1 MIGQTISHYR
11 IVEKLGGGGMGVVY
25 KAEDFKLGRQV
36 ALKFLPDELA
46 SDTQALTRF
55 EREAKAASSL
65 NHPNICTI
73 YEISEHDGRPFI
85 VMEYLEGRTLREAI
99 FGRALEIARLLDI
112 GIEVA
117 DGLDAAHTKG
127 IVHRDIKPANL
138 FLTDRGHAK
147 ILDFGLA
154 KIDPVTG
161 SPAGSTRTASEEHL
175 TSPGSALGTLAYMS
189 PEQALGKNL
198 DARTDL
204 FSFGAVIYEMATGGL
219 PFRGNTTAALFN
231 AILNK
236 EPPAPLRLNPEIPVE
251 LERIIQKALEKD
263 CEVRYQSAAELRAD
277 LKRLKR
283 DTTSGKLDPVT
294 VRADSRKSNWRWIA
308 GVLSVIILLA
318 VAFAWW
324 NSAPGIARVLNTT
337 QLTHDGLTKNNVVT
351 DGSRIYLEELNPN
364 TTIVQVS
371 TSGGEVSPIVTP
383 FTNASLLDISPDHT
397 QLLVGNHS
405 GTETLMPLWSQPLPL
420 GAPRRLG
427 NIVANQLGGTWS
439 PDGRHLLFIR
449 GTDLYEA
456 NPDGADPH
464 KLISVSGDFAFAP
477 AFSSD
482 GSRIRFSIGRAG
494 VNSLWEIR
502 SDGSHL
508 HAVLPAGSGP
518 PSACCGVWTADGR
531 YFLFLSFSPSA
542 SDVWAM
548 REDAGPFHWR
558 APLPVRLTTGPL
570 LFNSLVT
577 STEGKKL
584 FVEATQA
591 RAELVRSDPKSNQF
605 VPFLAGI
612 SAGELD
618 YSRDEKWIAY
628 ISYPD
633 TTLWRCRA
641 DGSDRQ
647 QLTYAPV
654 VAGLP
659 RWSPDG
665 TQIAFIDARSGR
677 PWKIFVVSA
686 LGGTPQEI
694 LPQDQLEADPVW
706 SPDGKKLAFGRTP
719 DIATSIYIVD
729 LATRQFSPVPG
740 SEGLFSP
747 RWSPDGRYLVA
758 ITNDSAALRLYDF
771 QTEKWSDWVTEPIG
785 FPQWSQDGS
794 YLYYDSPF
802 TDHPTFRR
810 IKVGQTHS
818 ELVVDLKALHRYAGA
833 PPAYQWSGVAPD
845 GSPLFVRNL
854 SSDEIYALDLDLP

>member
-1 MIGQTISHYR
+1 MIGQDISHYR
-11 IVEKLGGGGMGVVY
+11 VVEKLGGGGMGVVY
-25 KAEDFKLGRQV
+25 KAEDTLLGRFV
-36 ALKFLPDELA
+36 ALKFLPDEFA
-46 SDTQALTRF
+46 QDRQALERF
-55 EREAKAASSL
+55 RREARAASAL

-73 YEISEHDGRPFI
+73 HEIGEHEGRPFI
-85 VMEYLEGRTLREAI
+85 VMEYLEGTTLRESI
-99 FGRALEIARLLDI
+99 FGRALEIDRLLDI
-112 GIEVA
+112 AIEVA
-117 DGLDAAHTKG
+117 DALDAAHAKG

-138 FLTDRGHAK
+138 FVTNRGHAK

-154 KIDPVTG
+154 KVDPATG
-161 SPAGSTRTASEEHL
+161 SQQGITRTASEEHL

-204 FSFGAVIYEMATGGL
+204 FSFGAVLYEMAAGGL

-236 EPPAPLRLNPEIPVE
+236 APVPPLRLNPEIPAE
-251 LERIIQKALEKD
+251 LDRVIQKALEKD
-263 CEVRYQSAAELRAD
+263 CEIRYQSAAELRAD

-283 DTTSGKLDPVT
+283 DTTSGKIDGPV
-294 VRADSRKSNWRWIA
+294 VPPAHKSWRWIA
-308 GVLSVIILLA
+308 AAVSVIVVLA
-318 VAFAWW
+318 VAVVWM
-324 NSAPGIARVLNTT
+324 NSSLSSPRVLNTT
-337 QLTHDGLTKNNVVT
+337 QLTRDGYTKNNVVT
-351 DGSRIYLEELNPN
+351 DGSRIYIEELKPN
-364 TTIVQVS
+364 SIIVQVS
-371 TSGGEVSPIVTP
+371 TGGGEVSPVATP
-383 FTNASLLDISPDHT
+383 FTNTSLLDISPDHT
-397 QLLVGNHS
+397 QLLVGNHI
-405 GTETLMPLWSQPLPL
+405 GTETQIPLWSQPLPS
-420 GAPRRLG
+420 GTPRRLG
-427 NIVANQLGGTWS
+427 DIVANQAGGTWT
-439 PDGRHLLFIR
+439 PDGRHLLFIK
-449 GTDLYEA
+449 GTDLYQA
-456 NPDGADPH
+456 NPDGADSH

-477 AFSSD
+477 TFSSD
-482 GSRIRFSIGRAG
+482 GTRIRFSIARAG

-531 YFLFLSFSPSA
+531 YFLFLSLSPSE

-548 REDAGPFHWR
+548 RENAGLFRWR
-558 APLPVRLTTGPL
+558 ASPPVRLTTGPL

-605 VPFLAGI
+605 VPFLSGI

-618 YSRDEKWIAY
+618 YSRDGKWIAY

-633 TTLWRCRA
+633 TTLWRCQV

-647 QLTYAPV
+647 QLTYSPV

-665 TQIAFIDARSGR
+665 AQIAFIDARSGR
-677 PWKIFVVSA
+677 PWKIYVVPS

-706 SPDGKKLAFGRTP
+706 SPDGKKLAFGRNP
-719 DIATSIYIVD
+719 DMSTSIYIVD
-729 LATRQFSPVPG
+729 LATHQFTAIPG

-747 RWSPDGRYLVA
+747 RWSPDGRYLAA
-758 ITNDSAALRLYDF
+758 INKDSASLRLYDF

-785 FPQWSQDGS
+785 FPNWSQDGS

-818 ELVVDLKALHRYAGA
+818 QPVVDLKALHRYLGA
-833 PPAYQWSGVAPD
+833 PPAFGWSGITPE
-845 GSPLFVRNL
+845 GSALFVRNL
-854 SSDEIYALDLDLP
+854 STDEIYALDLDLP